1 MRKIE
6 QQMVN
11 AVNNRRPWS
20 GGNTQVSWDVNDSE
34 SRAVGQVHLYGH
46 LIAWLEQH
54 DGNIVV
60 VPQESTFR
68 NWPTRTTRS
77 RLVALG
83 VNACIKDFAPCID
96 GLAL

>member
-6 QQMVN
+6 EQMVN
-11 AVNNRRPWS
+11 AVNNRRTWS

-34 SRAVGQVHLYGH
+34 SKAVGQVHLHGH

-60 VPQESTFR
+60 VPQKQTFR

-83 VNACIKDFAPCID
+83 VNACIKDFEACID
-96 GLAL
+96 GIAL

>member
-11 AVNNRRPWS
+11 AVNSRRPWT

-34 SRAVGQVHLYGH
+34 SKAVGQVHLHGH
-46 LIAWLEQH
+46 LIAWIEQH

-60 VPQESTFR
+60 VPQKSTFR
-68 NWPTRTTRS
+68 DWPTRTTRS

-83 VNACIKDFAPCID
+83 VNACIKDFEACID
-96 GLAL
+96 GEPV